1 MASKLS
7 EIDQVLIRYADTL
20 SANAISF
27 KIGGILTAEQV
38 ASRIAQLLDTPDRLT
53 ELQQDQLVTLKMRQL
68 VVQFEEMTLTA
79 RTGEVMLRA
88 LELIG
93 NRLDK
98 RSESTQKDLSTLYAF
113 QGTVLLDAVSIA
125 MAHMRGAMTA
135 SSPQAEVEW
144 DNALESAIRFAQ
156 IELSRHDADAPRP
169 AVAVAAPL
177 PLLATAETA
186 ETSSRTLPEAVLPVR
201 RAKKG

>member
-1 MASKLS
+1 MPPMVSKLS

-20 SANAISF
+20 SLNAISF
-27 KIGGILTAEQV
+27 KIDGMLTPEQCG
-38 ASRIAQLLDTPDRLT
+38 SRIAQLLDTPDRLT
-53 ELQQDQLVTLKMRQL
+53 QLQQDQLVTMKMRQL

-98 RSESTQKDLSTLYAF
+98 RAESTEKDLSTLYAF
-113 QGTVLLDAVSIA
+113 QGSVLLDAINVA
-125 MAHMRGAMTA
+125 MAHMRGAITA
-135 SSPQAEVEW
+135 NNPESEQQW

-156 IELSRHDADAPRP
+156 IELSKHESDEADPF
-169 AVAVAAPL
+169 L
-177 PLLATAETA
+177 GLG
-186 ETSSRTLPEAVLPVR
+186 LPVPDVIE
-201 RAKKG
+201 KQGKTDG